1 MELGERHLKERSE
14 EDFEDSCET
23 GQQVSVQMK
32 GLEALLQA
40 VVDPNRKNINQ
51 VACLN
56 LPHRYTPSTVLFPG

>member
-1 MELGERHLKERSE
+1 MELGERHLKESSG

-40 VVDPNRKNINQ
+40 VVDPNRENINQ
-51 VACLN
+51 AVCLN